1 MDPPSPSIRLC
12 TLSCMRFSQ
21 RIPKREFSQYFPRVI
36 NCARIEMDGILLNA
50 PSSRLP
56 RPLQLPSHLASFYIS
71 GLPRQTDGEH
81 LSVLGRYSGRQETAI
96 RGNTVPLHTSPALL
110 IVPIC
115 SLIEEI
121 ISGHAL
127 VALSG
132 SHPCSCLVACCSHR
146 EGGLIE
152 SCSVRHTHTPVANM
166 VFIEYACHTRL
177 HFHFQIP
184 I

>member
-12 TLSCMRFSQ
+12 TLSSMRFSQ

-36 NCARIEMDGILLNA
+36 NCARIEMDGILRNA

-56 RPLQLPSHLASFYIS
+56 RPLPSHPIASFYIS
-71 GLPRQTDGEH
+71 PAKRMESTC
-81 LSVLGRYSGRQETAI
+81 RYSGRQETAI